1 MRHQVHLSA
10 GGESFFQSH
19 GMMGGIHDHCVC
31 RPLSICHCCIRGS
44 PLRTGV
50 QKCPY
55 TSDSPGQ
62 GKPLPD
68 TLHARS
74 FSLLTPSVGRPPY
87 TLSGYPPCLMF
98 AHHRPVQTEEEL
110 APQSVPRPSHRRV
123 IEISNY
129 SCGGHCQLF
138 SNAVNWVGSR
148 TSSFCSCLTP
158 AGCVMTLLIDM
169 GEKLLLPSPN
179 NPMQLK
185 YT

>member
-1 MRHQVHLSA
+1 MCLSSSFHLSLLYQGVSTKNWGA
-10 GGESFFQSH
+10 EVS
-19 GMMGGIHDHCVC
+19 IH
-31 RPLSICHCCIRGS
+31 
-44 PLRTGV
+44 LRF
-50 QKCPY
+50 P
-55 TSDSPGQ
+55 Q